1 MTPSVLQAIN
11 NEEYTRDVEI
21 QNTRSPKEKLKQGGA
36 WKITEKKPLQ
46 WSYLSHNK
54 LFKEKK
60 LYLTVWIGHKT
71 SV

>member
-11 NEEYTRDVEI
+11 KEEYTRDVEI

-46 WSYLSHNK
+46 
-54 LFKEKK
+54 
-60 LYLTVWIGHKT
+60 
-71 SV
+71 

>member
-1 MTPSVLQAIN
+1 MTPRVLQARN
-11 NEEYTRDVEI
+11 KEEYKRDMEI
-21 QNTRSPKEKLKQGGA
+21 QNTRSPKEKLKQSGD

-60 LYLTVWIGHKT
+60 NLSDFLDW
-71 SV
+71 S